1 LKFKRKLINIA
12 KWLIELEEIRMPYK
26 VLKRRIEEDGVSYYV
41 CGSCNSRVNEHDEFC
56 NKCGQRVGLPRIVK
70 VEER

>member
-12 KWLIELEEIRMPYK
+12 KWLMELEEIRMPYK

-41 CGSCNSRVNEHDEFC
+41 CGSCNSRVDENNEFC
-56 NKCGQRVGLPRIVK
+56 DKCGRRVGIPK
-70 VEER
+70 MTKTK